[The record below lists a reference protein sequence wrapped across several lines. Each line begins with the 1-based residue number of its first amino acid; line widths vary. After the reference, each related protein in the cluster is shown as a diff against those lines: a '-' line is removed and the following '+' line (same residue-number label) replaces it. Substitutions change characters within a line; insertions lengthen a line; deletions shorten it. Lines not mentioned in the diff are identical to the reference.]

1 MRQTMSSLAV
11 VGLCVAAGCTG
22 TGAATSGSI
31 SAVCEALSAQS
42 LAPSTHWQGTVFT
55 VVMENKSLPEILGN
69 PDAPYMNKL
78 IGENALAAGY
88 TDNFVH
94 PSEPNYIWMV
104 SGQNFGILDDDAP
117 GAHHIDSQSHIADQL
132 EMQGLSWKGY
142 MESMGAPCGTSSN
155 YPYEPKHNPFVYF
168 DDITGDRARCA
179 RIVPMTELPADERS
193 GLPQFVWIT
202 PDLCHDTHDCP
213 GRTGDDFL
221 SQLLPPL
228 IAALGPGGVV
238 LVTYD
243 EGTTR
248 SGCCSYAHGG
258 RVFTIAAGPGVRSG
272 RYAQR
277 FDHYSLLRTI
287 EERFGLGYLARAG
300 SASTKSMSPM
310 LR

>member
-1 MRQTMSSLAV
+1 
-11 VGLCVAAGCTG
+11 
-22 TGAATSGSI
+22 
-31 SAVCEALSAQS
+31 
-42 LAPSTHWQGTVFT
+42 
-55 VVMENKSLPEILGN
+55 MENKEYGAAAGS
-69 PDAPYMNKL
+69 PDAPYLNGLARRSAVAESYFAVTHPSLPNYLAL
-78 IGENALAAGY
+78 IGGDTFGITSDCTGCHVSARNVVDQLKAAGI
-88 TDNFVH
+88 T
-94 PSEPNYIWMV
+94 
-104 SGQNFGILDDDAP
+104 
-117 GAHHIDSQSHIADQL
+117 
-132 EMQGLSWKGY
+132 WKAY
-142 MESMGAPCGTSSN
+142 MDGVPRPCFTGSSAGR
-155 YPYEPKHNPFVYF
+155 YAKKHNPFVYF